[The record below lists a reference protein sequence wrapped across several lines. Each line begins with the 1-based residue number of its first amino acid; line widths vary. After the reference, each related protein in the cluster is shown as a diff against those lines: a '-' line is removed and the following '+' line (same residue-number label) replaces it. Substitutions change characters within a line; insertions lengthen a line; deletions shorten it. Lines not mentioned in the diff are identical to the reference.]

1 MSRDYS
7 DVCEE
12 LGININ
18 DVSFIVV
25 DDGEGNVRNLSG
37 SQVHGSSTELVM
49 LEIVLHQAHVWY
61 TTTAKDQALT
71 ARFQDFADI
80 ADEFELT
87 EEDLING

>member
-7 DVCEE
+7 DICTE

-18 DVSFIVV
+18 DVDFIVV

-37 SQVHGSSTELVM
+37 SQVYGSSTELVM

-61 TTTAKDQALT
+61 TTNAKDQASSAT
-71 ARFQDFADI
+71 YQDFSDI
-80 ADEFELT
+80 ADDFVLT
-87 EEDLING
+87 DEDIING